1 MPAITVLMSA
11 YNAEKYINE
20 SIESILNQTF
30 NDFEFIII
38 NDGSTDNTE
47 KIIKSYNDNRIKYI
61 SQENI
66 GISKSL
72 NKGLKIATGKYIAKL
87 DSDDVSYPERLEEQF
102 KFMENNPTYVVC
114 GSYADVIDES
124 GNYIYVYNNIPS
136 DDKEIKK
143 TMNYKNCFIHSS
155 TFYRRE
161 IALSIGGYYEPIRQ
175 YFEDYMF
182 FYQILKK
189 GKGYNIKKP
198 LIKYRIVPN
207 SITSRYKNKKYKQ
220 LINSVV
226 KRGYITEDEKKFL
239 FSYNSKKKSKNIQLF
254 NYYLRLC
261 RLILIHQNNYK
272 KASKYFIKAIQH
284 ICSILINF

>member
-1 MPAITVLMSA
+1 MPAISVLMSA
-11 YNAEKYINE
+11 YNAEKYISE

-47 KIIKSYNDNRIKYI
+47 KIIKSYNDKRIKYI

-66 GISKSL
+66 GVSKSL
-72 NKGLKIATGKYIAKL
+72 NRGLKIATGKYIAKL
-87 DSDDVSYPERLEEQF
+87 DADDVSYPERLEEQF

-114 GSYADVIDES
+114 GCYADVIDES

-136 DDKEIKK
+136 YDEDIRK

-182 FYQILKK
+182 FYQILKE

-198 LIKYRIVPN
+198 LIKYRIAPD

-226 KRGYITEDEKKFL
+226 KRGYITEDEKKIL
-239 FSYNSKKKSKNIQLF
+239 FSYNSKKNSKNIQLF

-272 KASKYFIKAIQH
+272 VAFKYFIRAIK
-284 ICSILINF
+284 IMWV